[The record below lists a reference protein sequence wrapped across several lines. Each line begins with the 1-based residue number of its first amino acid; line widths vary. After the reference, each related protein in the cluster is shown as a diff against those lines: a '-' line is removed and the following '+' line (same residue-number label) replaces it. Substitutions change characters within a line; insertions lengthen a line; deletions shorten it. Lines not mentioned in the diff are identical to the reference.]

1 MPAPYRFD
9 VTVGNG
15 DIEFIN
21 ATTTETEYLINLYTV
36 VDVTAQVK
44 QVRVYGL
51 ADGDA
56 PWLPTSVPNP
66 WRDVANDATMLQD
79 NWPDPAST
87 FPSGFG
93 PTGDTQIAES
103 TARYQQWFVRLHLND
118 QRFMDIPM
126 GKVANQATWTND
138 TAGASAC
145 IVAIRAAIRMP

>member
-9 VTVGNG
+9 VNVGNG

-21 ATTTETEYLINLYTV
+21 VANTETEYLINLYTV

-51 ADGDA
+51 ADGTK
-56 PWLPTSVPNP
+56 PWIPSNNNNP
-66 WRDVANDATMLQD
+66 WTSVANDATMLQD

-87 FPSGFG
+87 SPAA
-93 PTGDTQIAES
+93 PNINTQISAD
-103 TARYQQWFVRLHLND
+103 TPFYQQWFVRIHLND

-138 TAGASAC
+138 SAGASAC

>member
-9 VTVGNG
+9 VNVGNG

-21 ATTTETEYLINLYTV
+21 AATTETEYLINLYTV

-51 ADGDA
+51 ADGDNA
-56 PWLPTSVPNP
+56 WLPTVSGNP
-66 WRDVANDATMLQD
+66 WSSVANDATMLQD

-87 FPSGFG
+87 FPGGFG
-93 PTGDTQIAES
+93 PTGDTQIAER
-103 TARYQQWFVRLHLND
+103 TAGYQQWFVRIHLND

-126 GKVANQATWTND
+126 GKVVNQATWTND

>member
-9 VTVGNG
+9 VNVGNG

-21 ATTTETEYLINLYTV
+21 VATTETEYLINLYTV

-51 ADGDA
+51 ADGSP
-56 PWLPTSVPNP
+56 PWIPVSSLNP
-66 WRDVANDATMLQD
+66 WESVANNATILQD

-87 FPSGFG
+87 TPTGG
-93 PTGDTQIAES
+93 PTNDTQIAES
-103 TARYQQWFVRLHLND
+103 AARYDQWFVRLRLND

-126 GKVANQATWTND
+126 GKVVNQATWTND
-138 TAGASAC
+138 STGASAC
-145 IVAIRAAIRMP
+145 IVAIRGAIRMP

>member
-9 VTVGNG
+9 VNVGNG
-15 DIEFIN
+15 DIEFVN
-21 ATTTETEYLINLYTV
+21 VASTETEYLINLYTV

-56 PWLPTSVPNP
+56 PWLPAADSP
-66 WRDVANDATMLQD
+66 WNSVANDATMLQD
-79 NWPDPAST
+79 PWPE
-87 FPSGFG
+87 
-93 PTGDTQIAES
+93 PTTTNEQNTQIAAS
-103 TARYQQWFVRLHLND
+103 TARNQQWFVRLHLND

-138 TAGASAC
+138 TTGASAC
-145 IVAIRAAIRMP
+145 IVAIRGAIRMP

>member
-9 VTVGNG
+9 VNVGNG
-15 DIEFIN
+15 DIEFVN
-21 ATTTETEYLINLYTV
+21 VVSAETEYLINLYTV

-51 ADGDA
+51 ADGDV
-56 PWLPTSVPNP
+56 PWYPTYGGNP
-66 WRDVANDATMLQD
+66 WASVANDATMLQD

-87 FPSGFG
+87 FSGGFG
-93 PTGDTQIAES
+93 PTADTQIAGKS
-103 TARYQQWFVRLHLND
+103 PAQQYFVRLHLND

-138 TAGASAC
+138 ALGASAC
-145 IVAIRAAIRMP
+145 IVDIRTAIKMP

>member
-9 VTVGNG
+9 VTITNAEIVFTNPVTGNR
-15 DIEFIN
+15 
-21 ATTTETEYLINLYTV
+21 EYAINLYTV

-56 PWLPTSVPNP
+56 PWLPTVGGNP
-66 WRDVANDATMLQD
+66 WSSVANDATMLQD

-87 FPSGFG
+87 FPSGLG
-93 PTGDTQIAES
+93 PTADTQIAERTS
-103 TARYQQWFVRLHLND
+103 SYQQWFVRIHLND

-126 GKVANQATWTND
+126 GKVVNQDWPND
-138 TAGASAC
+138 EAGADQC
-145 IVAIRAAIRMP
+145 IQAILAEITMP

>member
-9 VTVGNG
+9 VNVGNG
-15 DIEFIN
+15 DIEFVN
-21 ATTTETEYLINLYTV
+21 VASAETEYLINLYTV

-51 ADGDA
+51 ADGA
-56 PWLPTSVPNP
+56 GPWLPVNASP

-87 FPSGFG
+87 FPSLG
-93 PTGDTQIAES
+93 PTADTQIVKN
-103 TARYQQWFVRLHLND
+103 TASYQQWFVRLHFND

-138 TAGASAC
+138 TTGASAC
-145 IVAIRAAIRMP
+145 IVAIRGAIRMP

>member
-9 VTVGNG
+9 VTIANAEIVFTNPVTGNR
-15 DIEFIN
+15 
-21 ATTTETEYLINLYTV
+21 EYAINLYTV

-51 ADGDA
+51 ADGDV
-56 PWLPTSVPNP
+56 PWLPTVVGNP
-66 WRDVANDATMLQD
+66 WNSVANDATMLQD

-87 FPSGFG
+87 TPAGG
-93 PTGDTQIAES
+93 PTNDTQIA
-103 TARYQQWFVRLHLND
+103 ARATGYQQWFVRIHLND

-138 TAGASAC
+138 DAGADAC
-145 IVAIRAAIRMP
+145 IQAILAVIVML

>member
-9 VTVGNG
+9 VNVGNG

-21 ATTTETEYLINLYTV
+21 VATTEPEYLINLYTV

-51 ADGDA
+51 ANGDN
-56 PWLPTSVPNP
+56 PWLPTSDSP
-66 WRDVANDATMLQD
+66 WSNVANNATMLQD

-87 FPSGFG
+87 FPGGLG
-93 PTGDTQIAES
+93 PTGDTQIAATTKS
-103 TARYQQWFVRLHLND
+103 YQQWFVRLHLND

-138 TAGASAC
+138 STGASAC
-145 IVAIRAAIRMP
+145 IGAIREAIRMP